1 MIDNTATDMIKT
13 ATDIIEEAKNEMCID
28 YCKYKDKCIE
38 TLDNGGDFY
47 CPLDKL

>member
-1 MIDNTATDMIKT
+1 MIDNTATDMVKT

>member
-13 ATDIIEEAKNEMCID
+13 VTDIIEEVRSEICID
-28 YCKYKDKCIE
+28 YCKYHDECIE
-38 TLDNGGDFY
+38 MLDNGGDFY

>member
-47 CPLDKL
+47 CPLYKL

>member
-13 ATDIIEEAKNEMCID
+13 VTDIIEEVKAEICD
-28 YCKYKDKCIE
+28 QYCKKLKECIE
-38 TLDNGGDFY
+38 ALDEGNDFY

>member
-38 TLDNGGDFY
+38 TLDNGGEFY